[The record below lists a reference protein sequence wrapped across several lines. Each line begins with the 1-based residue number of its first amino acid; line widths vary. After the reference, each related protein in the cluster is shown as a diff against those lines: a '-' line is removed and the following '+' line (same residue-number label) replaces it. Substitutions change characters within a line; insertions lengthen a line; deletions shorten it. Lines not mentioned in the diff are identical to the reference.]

1 MFAVA
6 GVSGKTGAATA
17 DALLARGQRV
27 RVIVRDAAKGA
38 PWAAKGAEVAV
49 ADLADRAAVAAA
61 LQGVQGAYLLVPPVW
76 GAANPVAAGAELG
89 RGLAAAAR
97 EAGVPHVVLLSSV
110 GAHLAA
116 DTGPIGSLFHAEA
129 AFRQSGVPTTAL
141 RASYFVE
148 NWGSVAHVA
157 KTEGVLPSFIAADHA
172 LAQVCTRDIGV
183 TAADLLLAGPS
194 GHRVVELRGPSEV
207 TPAEVAA
214 GFGRVLGREIAL
226 VTPPLEAAEAA
237 LVGAG
242 LPQPWAALYAE
253 MYRGLSTGVIRP
265 EPGQPQ
271 RRGATPIED
280 TLRALVA

>member
-6 GVSGKTGAATA
+6 GVSGKTGAVTA

-61 LQGVQGAYLLVPPVW
+61 LRGVQGAYLLVPPVW
-76 GAANPVAAGAELG
+76 GAADPVAAGAELG
-89 RGLAAAAR
+89 RALASAAKD
-97 EAGVPHVVLLSSV
+97 AGVPHVVLLSSV

-116 DTGPIGSLFHAEA
+116 GNGPIATLFHTEA
-129 AFRQSGVPTTAL
+129 AFRQAGVPTTAL

-148 NWGSVAHVA
+148 NWGSVAQVV
-157 KTEGVLPSFIAADHA
+157 KTDGVLPSFIAADYP
-172 LAQVCTRDIGV
+172 LAQVSTRDIGE
-183 TAADLLLAGPS
+183 TAADLLVEGPR
-194 GHRVVELRGPSEV
+194 GQRVVELRGPSEV
-207 TPAEVAA
+207 TPAQVAA
-214 GFGRVLGREIAL
+214 GFGRVLGREIPL
-226 VTPPLEAAEAA
+226 VTPPLAAAEGA

-253 MYRGLSTGVIRP
+253 MYRGLSTGLVTS
-265 EPGQPQ
+265 EVGQPQ
-271 RRGATPIED
+271 RRGTTPIEQ